1 MMRRPLLPHS
11 TPTPMILRIV
21 VIALLFAG
29 CATAPPAGSAADL
42 TPATWRVA
50 SYNIRHGRGT
60 DDRVDLGRIAD
71 VLRRMDADVI
81 ALQEVDEGVERSGG
95 VDQAA
100 SLGRMLG
107 MNHAFGSF
115 MAYQGGRYGM
125 AILSRYPLRS
135 VDPVRLTD
143 GNEPRV
149 ALAVEIVRP
158 GSTSIT
164 VVNVH
169 FDWVADDGF
178 RFTQAG
184 EVLRYLDAIYN
195 PWILI
200 GDFNDQPGSRTL
212 DLFHARATEAAKPAD
227 RRFTFPATAPVREI
241 DYVFVSPANA
251 WTIRRVD
258 VVNETI
264 ASDHRPVFA
273 ELEVRSTAP
282 ARSGR

>member
-1 MMRRPLLPHS
+1 V
-11 TPTPMILRIV
+11 ILRIV
-21 VIALLFAG
+21 VIAFFLTG
-29 CATAPPAGSAADL
+29 CATAPPAGGAAEP
-42 TPATWRVA
+42 TPATLRVA
-50 SYNIRHGRGT
+50 SYNIRHGRGM
-60 DDRVDLGRIAD
+60 DDRVDLARIAD
-71 VLRRMDADVI
+71 VLRRLGADVI

-95 VDQAA
+95 EDQAA
-100 SLGRMLG
+100 RLGRMLG
-107 MNHAFGSF
+107 MSHAFGSF
-115 MAYQGGRYGM
+115 MDYQGGRYGM
-125 AILSRYPLRS
+125 AILSRFPLRS

-149 ALAVEIVRP
+149 ALAVEIAGP
-158 GSTSIT
+158 GSTTIT

-184 EVLRYLDAIYN
+184 EVGRYLDAISN

-212 DLFHARATEAAKPAD
+212 DLFHARAIEAAKPAD
-227 RRFTFPATAPVREI
+227 RRFTFPATAPAREI
-241 DYVFVSPANA
+241 DYVFVSPADA
-251 WTIRRVD
+251 WTIRKVE

-264 ASDHRPVFA
+264 ASDHRPVLVD
-273 ELEVRSTAP
+273 LEVRNVVP